1 MPHSRLNPEAG
12 KQKELSAS
20 LSSRGEQGAGAAGST
35 MNHFLVQRH
44 MRQLSAMLAALS
56 LVGLAAA
63 QVQFPEL
70 PKGAD
75 TNEFTMRVK
84 VVDAVSGRPLPNSAV
99 QIPNL
104 MPMPERPVFHEWQFF
119 TDDQG
124 VTTLR
129 MIGAAVAFNY
139 FALSVSN
146 AGYPSRSVAWQAP
159 QVSQAQPGSIRG
171 ALPAEYTF
179 RLERGVTIGGVVKD
193 ERGQPVAGITV
204 VPWGTGAGAFNYGND
219 RREREYSALNRD
231 DTKGAVTDARGLW
244 RFADFPTDI
253 ARATLDLVRPDGSRM
268 MFITPNPD
276 PRFPTEPGEPVEM
289 AALRATNAVMVL
301 KEGVAIRGVV
311 VDESGKPV
319 AGAVVRERAGNTWN
333 MPIFATTN
341 DARGRFEFPH
351 RTGVQYIITA
361 EAEGYALNSVVVT
374 ATPDLPETKVVLP
387 AARPLRLRVVGEKEE
402 PVVGAVVSAPEYRNR
417 GHLVTWKGTTDAEGR
432 VTWNAA
438 PLQPLSLAIA
448 SSNYLI
454 RMKRLESREGEQIIR
469 VRKDPLNSVTVQ
481 LSAVDAETKQPLQA
495 FSVWK
500 EIQPIGG
507 STDVG
512 WRTSNGLF
520 KGQILRS
527 EFRQEWSAEYK
538 LQVRAE
544 GYQPWSSASLS
555 FEEGDFTGAAT
566 LKRAKAPVGTVLLPD
581 GQPADEARVTILP
594 PTETIY
600 LYSANNF
607 YDDASIRNGMT
618 RVKTGKDG
626 RFSFD
631 AVGEDH
637 RLVVIHRSG
646 FAALTAEQLRD
657 SSSVKLDPYATVQ
670 GVVIAGGK
678 PLAKERLS
686 LRAPVS
692 WEGNDGFQVSLSSMT
707 DSEGRF
713 LFTNVPAGS
722 YLLHRQPVLIMGHT
736 VAESHR
742 QLIEVKA
749 GEMKEINYTF
759 GGRTVVG
766 RVESDSEV
774 DWKNDHHL
782 LMVKLPPPPPGPN
795 FYAYADQDEFQ
806 KARRAHG
813 KSKAVLD
820 YERRRQQFE
829 LVFDKDG
836 NFKIDDVPPGK
847 YELNI
852 SVTKPMKGA
861 TRNRWERSQEIVGS
875 IKREVTIP
883 AGPVDQEFDLGT
895 FEMEV
900 KDSPGVKAP
909 PMDLVADQLDG
920 KPFNLI
926 SLRGRPVVV
935 CFWGK
940 WAPGSEKNLAD
951 LRAAV
956 ATMGD
961 SPKLALVTVNL
972 DSRIEDARDGVKD
985 LGTGW
990 IHARL
995 SGAAMF
1001 TVTERWKVDALPTVV
1016 LLDAEGRV
1024 KGRDID
1030 SKRLASSVKRLMAAK
1045 N

>member
-1 MPHSRLNPEAG
+1 M
-12 KQKELSAS
+12 
-20 LSSRGEQGAGAAGST
+20 
-35 MNHFLVQRH
+35 
-44 MRQLSAMLAALS
+44 
-56 LVGLAAA
+56 
-63 QVQFPEL
+63 
-70 PKGAD
+70 
-75 TNEFTMRVK
+75 
-84 VVDAVSGRPLPNSAV
+84 
-99 QIPNL
+99 
-104 MPMPERPVFHEWQFF
+104 
-119 TDDQG
+119 
-124 VTTLR
+124 
-129 MIGAAVAFNY
+129 
-139 FALSVSN
+139 
-146 AGYPSRSVAWQAP
+146 
-159 QVSQAQPGSIRG
+159 
-171 ALPAEYTF
+171 
-179 RLERGVTIGGVVKD
+179 
-193 ERGQPVAGITV
+193 
-204 VPWGTGAGAFNYGND
+204 GT
-219 RREREYSALNRD
+219 
-231 DTKGAVTDARGLW
+231 
-244 RFADFPTDI
+244 
-253 ARATLDLVRPDGSRM
+253 
-268 MFITPNPD
+268 
-276 PRFPTEPGEPVEM
+276 
-289 AALRATNAVMVL
+289 
-301 KEGVAIRGVV
+301 
-311 VDESGKPV
+311 
-319 AGAVVRERAGNTWN
+319 
-333 MPIFATTN
+333 
-341 DARGRFEFPH
+341 
-351 RTGVQYIITA
+351 
-361 EAEGYALNSVVVT
+361 
-374 ATPDLPETKVVLP
+374 
-387 AARPLRLRVVGEKEE
+387 
-402 PVVGAVVSAPEYRNR
+402 
-417 GHLVTWKGTTDAEGR
+417 
-432 VTWNAA
+432 
-438 PLQPLSLAIA
+438 
-448 SSNYLI
+448 
-454 RMKRLESREGEQIIR
+454 
-469 VRKDPLNSVTVQ
+469 
-481 LSAVDAETKQPLQA
+481 
-495 FSVWK
+495 
-500 EIQPIGG
+500 
-507 STDVG
+507 
-512 WRTSNGLF
+512 
-520 KGQILRS
+520 
-527 EFRQEWSAEYK
+527 
-538 LQVRAE
+538 
-544 GYQPWSSASLS
+544 
-555 FEEGDFTGAAT
+555 AT

-749 GEMKEINYTF
+749 GEMKEVNYTF
-759 GGRTVVG
+759 GGRSVVG

-820 YERRRQQFE
+820 NDRRRQQFE

-875 IKREVTIP
+875 IKRKVTIP

-920 KPFNLI
+920 KPFNLL

-956 ATMGD
+956 ATMGG

-985 LGTGW
+985 LGAGW